1 MSTALGYEPI
11 CTQQPETY
19 LFSYPPEVAKKMGI
33 GGFSM
38 SIRAFFLHFAK
49 VHEDSDPKYSALL
62 REAASY
68 YPDVDGAY
76 VLERDRNGNVV
87 FEYDDWDELS
97 EEHKV
102 NRGNRQAAIAALDKL
117 RLDLEL
123 MSDENRDK
131 ETVNHIRRSL
141 AALTSEW

>member
-1 MSTALGYEPI
+1 MSASLAYEPI
-11 CTQQPETY
+11 CTLQPDTF
-19 LFSYPPEVAKKMGI
+19 LFSYPPSVAEKRRMA
-33 GGFSM
+33 GFSM
-38 SIRAFFLHFAK
+38 SIREFFLHFAK
-49 VHEDSDPKYSALL
+49 VEEDRDPKHSALL
-62 REAASY
+62 REAASH

-87 FEYDDWDELS
+87 FDYDDWDELS

-123 MSDENRDK
+123 MSDESKDK
-131 ETVNHIRRSL
+131 ETVNHIRQSL
-141 AALTSEW
+141 AKLASN